1 MSVVDFATWAG
12 WNAGGGRRGPA
23 LVKPETLDR
32 LHRAHIK
39 TGRLANPRPGTP
51 QEGDYALGWGLVK
64 FEWTPTPLLTHNGS
78 NSMNFAKILVD
89 RDKDLGVVV
98 LTNFPEK
105 QAEAAAAE
113 AIETL
118 YRRFS
123 S

>member
-1 MSVVDFATWAG
+1 
-12 WNAGGGRRGPA
+12 
-23 LVKPETLDR
+23 
-32 LHRAHIK
+32 
-39 TGRLANPRPGTP
+39 
-51 QEGDYALGWGLVK
+51 
-64 FEWTPTPLLTHNGS
+64 
-78 NSMNFAKILVD
+78 MNFAKILVD